1 MGVVMSD
8 INYNTATLE
17 ELKAENKKL
26 NNEVLRQRLIAENKK
41 LKEVLELMNS
51 NTLGVTTL
59 YNPLDYL
66 IRKIPMSSYTGEE
79 IK

>member
-1 MGVVMSD
+1 MSD

-17 ELKAENKKL
+17 ELKLENKKL
-26 NNEVLRQRLIAENKK
+26 NDEILRQRLIAENKK
-41 LKEVLELMNS
+41 LKETLELLNS
-51 NTLGVTTL
+51 NKLGVNTL

-66 IRKIPMSSYTGEE
+66 IRNPPMSNYSGEE

>member
-1 MGVVMSD
+1 MSD

-17 ELKAENKKL
+17 ELKLENKKL
-26 NNEVLRQRLIAENKK
+26 NDEILRQRLIAENKK
-41 LKEVLELMNS
+41 LRETLELLNG
-51 NTLGVTTL
+51 NKLDTTTL

-66 IRKIPMSSYTGEE
+66 IRTPPMSNYSGEE

>member
-51 NTLGVTTL
+51 NTLGVSTL

-66 IRKIPMSSYTGEE
+66 IRKTPMSSYTGEE